1 MRAFLLLGDIF
12 IHAVA
17 ENVSSIVATWEGR
30 YILDFSSI
38 FHRFL
43 FNTKITLQKL
53 DISAAINHLLDPSSS
68 SYVGVNI
75 LVINKKLFS
84 DSKKLKRHFQLRNL
98 IKNYSTACAWW
109 LDGYNSVQNNHSQN
123 V

>member
-1 MRAFLLLGDIF
+1 MGGKVHSRFF
-12 IHAVA
+12 IDFY
-17 ENVSSIVATWEGR
+17 SIQV
-30 YILDFSSI
+30 
-38 FHRFL
+38 
-43 FNTKITLQKL
+43 TLQKL

-75 LVINKKLFS
+75 LVINKKLS
-84 DSKKLKRHFQLRNL
+84 SESKKLKRHFQLRNL

>member
-43 FNTKITLQKL
+43 FNTSYSTKIG
-53 DISAAINHLLDPSSS
+53 HLS
-68 SYVGVNI
+68 SYKSFTGSLEFI
-75 LVINKKLFS
+75 LCRSKYFSNK
-84 DSKKLKRHFQLRNL
+84 
-98 IKNYSTACAWW
+98 
-109 LDGYNSVQNNHSQN
+109 
-123 V
+123 